1 MTIDDDSQ
9 IAVAK
14 DISTKSNRSHV
25 TSPQLIASPNV
36 TIYDVASRAGVS
48 IATVSRVLNGYSQM
62 KPATRELVVAAMRD
76 LRFVPN
82 NSARGLSSGTKMVLG
97 MVFLHSEAIDPGL
110 EVEEDTLLFTDA
122 VIRGAEEEASKSGY
136 ALLLGGVGKARVSET
151 IDRMFSNCDGVI
163 LLDRTVPDRAIPT
176 IAKRLPTVLLAGNG
190 KSRSATTIRVDNE
203 EPMKKLANHLV
214 SVHGYS
220 SFAFMAGIRTSP
232 DSAAREM
239 NFREEIARLGGRV
252 ETDSI
257 WESSYT
263 TSGAIAAIEARLK
276 MDRSMPEAIVCAND
290 QSAVGVIYALEH
302 HGFRVPQDVA
312 VTGFDDI
319 SLSRR
324 ITPSLTTVRQP
335 FQELGKAAVEVL
347 VRICQGEIKSG
358 SGSRV
363 LPTKVIYRSSCGCAD
378 VSESSVE
385 KFMRGRG

>member
-1 MTIDDDSQ
+1 MAIEEKSRVSFERPNSVKSTRVSSNQPIMTTS
-9 IAVAK
+9 
-14 DISTKSNRSHV
+14 SN
-25 TSPQLIASPNV
+25 A

-62 KPATRELVVAAMRD
+62 KPATRDLVLSAMRD

-82 NSARGLSSGTKMVLG
+82 NSARGLSSGTKMILG
-97 MVFLHSEAIDPGL
+97 MVFLHSEAVDPDL

-122 VIRGAEEEASKSGY
+122 VIRGAEEAASKSGY
-136 ALLLGGVGKARVSET
+136 SLLLGGIGKQRQTET
-151 IDRMFSNCDGVI
+151 LDRMYSNCDGVV
-163 LLDRTVPDRAIPT
+163 LLDRTIPDRQVPT

-203 EPMKKLANHLV
+203 EPMKQLARHLT

-220 SFAFMAGIRTSP
+220 DFAFMAGIRTSP
-232 DSAAREM
+232 DSTARESS
-239 NFREEIARLGGRV
+239 FRDEVEALGGRV
-252 ETDSI
+252 ETDSL
-257 WESSYT
+257 WESNYT
-263 TSGAIAAIEARLK
+263 TSGAIAVIEERLK
-276 MDRSMPEAIVCAND
+276 LERSMPQAIVCAND

-302 HGFRVPQDVA
+302 HGFKVPQDVA

-335 FQELGKAAVEVL
+335 FQDLGSVAVEAL
-347 VRICQGEIKSG
+347 IRICQGEVKSG
-358 SGSRV
+358 AGSKV
-363 LPTKVIYRSSCGCAD
+363 LPTEVIYRSSCGCEG
-378 VSESSVE
+378 VSESRVE